1 MQVITTFLCCIKNV
15 FLKFK
20 RILKQSRLFRTQDSL
35 FSLKAKIPQ
44 KYPSLG
50 FKQTWTPPAKS
61 KYSTKATSWP
71 VDLTRHPAPKPT
83 WRSPLL
89 QKLQKPDLCKG
100 QGWHSGGVW
109 SEQSPQTHCW
119 NVSQALGLPPPP
131 FRELN
136 ISLCQNKLGRPQ
148 IFSSF
153 LWLQWDER
161 GEWGRER
168 WKWEARERQCS
179 SHESTVTQLHA
190 CKLFLGSLGIFY
202 AWQQWKQGSSRARS
216 PTFRH
221 SDHQGS
227 NSFPTLSPN
236 TSRHALK
243 SLCKW
248 QKPWPF
254 LPWHFCSSC
263 TWLQPV
269 YLCSEQAES

>member
-1 MQVITTFLCCIKNV
+1 MQ
-15 FLKFK
+15 
-20 RILKQSRLFRTQDSL
+20 
-35 FSLKAKIPQ
+35 
-44 KYPSLG
+44 
-50 FKQTWTPPAKS
+50 
-61 KYSTKATSWP
+61 
-71 VDLTRHPAPKPT
+71 
-83 WRSPLL
+83 L
-89 QKLQKPDLCKG
+89 QKQDLCKG
-100 QGWHSGGVW
+100 QGWHDGGVW

-161 GEWGRER
+161 REWGRER
-168 WKWEARERQCS
+168 WRWEKRERQCS

-202 AWQQWKQGSSRARS
+202 AWWQWKQGSSRARS
-216 PTFRH
+216 PTIQH
-221 SDHQGS
+221 SDHRGL
-227 NSFPTLSPN
+227 NSFPTRSPN

-248 QKPWPF
+248 QKPLTLLSMPF
-254 LPWHFCSSC
+254 LFLMHLVTTCMSMLRAGRVI
-263 TWLQPV
+263 T
-269 YLCSEQAES
+269 ESL